1 MSNSFNKN
9 SCTFNKI
16 FFCMKRIMVPTD
28 FSDTAKNAARYAVQL
43 AASIPDASIILYN
56 LADKIAV
63 GSDSSPLTEG
73 KNDRFIILHAALSN
87 LKTELDQLATVPV
100 ELVIEEGSS
109 LTDNL
114 ERYVRLHG
122 IDLIIMG
129 ITGATRLEQIFM
141 GSNALNVVNLAIC
154 PVIIVPPD
162 ATYKPVNKVLFACD
176 FKDVASSVPVVPI
189 KSILNSF
196 KPTLLIVNVDTDHY
210 VEITEEYKAQRALL
224 ENMLQEYN
232 PEFYF
237 IRMYDFQDS
246 ISSFAADRNVDLIL
260 TVPRKH
266 SFLTGLFK
274 TSHTKKLAYHS
285 HVPILAVHE

>member
-1 MSNSFNKN
+1 
-9 SCTFNKI
+9 
-16 FFCMKRIMVPTD
+16 MKRIMVPTD
-28 FSDTAKNAARYAVQL
+28 FSDTAKNAARYAVKL

-56 LADKIAV
+56 LTDKIAV

-87 LKTELDQLATVPV
+87 VKTELDQLATVPV

-189 KSILNSF
+189 KSVLNSF

>member
-1 MSNSFNKN
+1 
-9 SCTFNKI
+9 
-16 FFCMKRIMVPTD
+16 MKRIMVPTD

-87 LKTELDQLATVPV
+87 VKTELDQLATVPV

-114 ERYVRLHG
+114 ERYVRHHG

-224 ENMLQEYN
+224 ENILQEYN